1 MPALSNRGLT
11 KVTTSNH
18 QSMLTKQKS
27 SRKTIGRP
35 TIMTPQIISELEYY
49 FVVGFSDL
57 EACAEV
63 NISKSTLYNFQNS
76 NPSFADRKAMLR
88 DHLFNSINDQNSN

>member
-1 MPALSNRGLT
+1 LLAPALSNRGLT
-11 KVTTSNH
+11 KITTSNH

-35 TIMTPQIISELEYY
+35 TIMTPKTISELEYC
-49 FVVGFSDL
+49 FAAGFSDL

-76 NPSFADRKAMLR
+76 NPSFAKRKVMLK
-88 DHLFNSINDQNSN
+88 S